1 MRAKCCVN
9 QPELELKFVV
19 TSLKKII
26 ELALQAETSN
36 IHVPVDIKS
45 SQASRDET
53 SGLQGR
59 PDIHVGHEC
68 LSILNE
74 VNGYEIG
81 YQILNKII

>member
-1 MRAKCCVN
+1 M
-9 QPELELKFVV
+9 KFVV

-45 SQASRDET
+45 SQASWDET

-74 VNGYEIG
+74 VNGYEIA
-81 YQILNKII
+81 YQILI

>member
-1 MRAKCCVN
+1 MAWRQVL
-9 QPELELKFVV
+9 QSWVPF
-19 TSLKKII
+19 II
-26 ELALQAETSN
+26 NKPSK

-81 YQILNKII
+81 YQILNKIIKYQNFL